1 MIVKN
6 IEELKELVL
15 SARPSSNTAN
25 EPNHEERKAAYRE
38 LLKLGTALMSKMQD
52 TLNKIFDEYI
62 KFLHEV
68 RQIDFYSQMASQ
80 NYQKGISSTN
90 PPQATNQQSYA
101 TKTLAI
107 IEDQNQKRIP
117 TLILKL
123 QERASSGGKKFMNWI
138 RGGNSKSEVSDEELE
153 QYVTDNLENFKRDLL
168 ENIESFQQMIL
179 SARPDPE
186 MEQQNPEAYRIRS
199 ENYRELLRLGTAIA
213 KRMQASLN
221 DILTQYEQYIENIWT
236 AICQKQDV
244 RVVQRQFD
252 QAIKENMNRY
262 WKPIFDS
269 ADHLIA
275 DINRMTRSKY

>member
-1 MIVKN
+1 
-6 IEELKELVL
+6 
-15 SARPSSNTAN
+15 
-25 EPNHEERKAAYRE
+25 
-38 LLKLGTALMSKMQD
+38 
-52 TLNKIFDEYI
+52 
-62 KFLHEV
+62 
-68 RQIDFYSQMASQ
+68 MASQ
-80 NYQKGISSTN
+80 NSAGCPQKGSSSSN
-90 PPQATNQQSYA
+90 QATNQNYA
-101 TKTLAI
+101 SRTLTI
-107 IEDQNQKRIP
+107 IQDQNENKLP

-244 RVVQRQFD
+244 EAIRRQFNEAMN
-252 QAIKENMNRY
+252 QNMNQY

-269 ADHLIA
+269 ADHLIQDMNQNVTSNNA
-275 DINRMTRSKY
+275 Q